1 MEENEMNVLEKA
13 PQQVQLPQKIG
24 QEQVLNA
31 QSILEKYKEG
41 KTALD
46 NRITDNEQWYKLRHW
61 DQVAGENLSN
71 KPRPSSGWLFNCILN
86 KHADAMDN
94 YPEPNVLP
102 REEGDKGDAK
112 KLSSIL
118 PVILEHN
125 DYESTYSD
133 AWWDKL
139 KFGTSCYGI
148 FWNKDLEGGLGDIDI
163 KHIDILNLFWTPGIN
178 DIQESKH
185 LFHVQLV
192 DNETLIATYP
202 QLEDRLGHNAISEK
216 TSEYKFD
223 DHVDTSEMSPVVD
236 WYYKV
241 KIPQELGFK
250 EVVHLVKYC
259 NGEVLYA
266 TENTP
271 ELAERGI
278 YDHGMYPFIFDRLF
292 VVKGSPAGFGYIDAI
307 KSAQMDID
315 KLNQIIL
322 MNAHKSGN
330 PKIFVSENVDMNID
344 DYIDPNK
351 QIIRVPGQV
360 DDTRIKQESVIPLP
374 GFIIDYQQ
382 YKIDELKETS
392 GNRDFSQGGTTSGV
406 TAASAIA
413 ALQEAGS
420 KLSRDMIKSSYN
432 CERQKNYMILELIR
446 QFYTEPRCFRITGE
460 RGMEEFIQYS
470 NKNLNPVLSALG
482 IESTR
487 KPVFDIKI
495 TSQKA
500 SPFSKIA
507 QNELAKELYGL
518 GVFNPQFAD
527 QALAMIEMMDF
538 EGKDMVEQKI
548 SQNGLMFQ
556 QIQMMQAKMQQMAMI
571 IDAQNGSSLAEALS
585 GGMVGAQPQT
595 SGVDTGGVS
604 RVNSLGASVQGANST
619 TANTARDKAMSVA
632 KPN

>member
-1 MEENEMNVLEKA
+1 MNVQA
-13 PQQVQLPQKIG
+13 PQQVMPPQKIG
-24 QEQVLNA
+24 KEQVAEA
-31 QSILEKYKEG
+31 QSILDKYKKG

-46 NRITDNEQWYKLRHW
+46 NRITDNEQWYKQRHW
-61 DQVAGENLSN
+61 DQVAGENVSN
-71 KPRPSSGWLFNCILN
+71 KPRPASGWLFNCILN

-112 KLSSIL
+112 ILSSIL

-178 DIQESKH
+178 DLQESKH
-185 LFHVQLV
+185 LFHVQLI
-192 DNETLIATYP
+192 DNETLVATYP
-202 QLEDRLGHNAISEK
+202 QLQDRLGHNAPTEK
-216 TSEYKFD
+216 IAEYKFD
-223 DHVDTSEMSPVVD
+223 DQVDTSEMSPVVD

-241 KIPQELGFK
+241 KIPQEIGYK

-266 TENTP
+266 TENVP

-278 YDHGMYPFIFDRLF
+278 YDHAKYPFIFDRLF
-292 VVKGSPAGFGYIDAI
+292 VTKGTPTGFGYIDAI

-322 MNAHKSGN
+322 VNAYKSGN
-330 PKIFVSENVDMNID
+330 PKIFVSESVDMNME
-344 DYIDPNK
+344 DYTDPNT
-351 QIIRVPGQV
+351 QIVKVPGSV
-360 DDTRIKQESVIPLP
+360 DDTRIKQETVMPLP
-374 GFIIDYQQ
+374 SFIIDYQQ
-382 YKIDELKETS
+382 NKIDELKETS

-420 KLSRDMIKSSYN
+420 KLSRDMIKESYN
-432 CERQKNYMILELIR
+432 CEKQKNYMILELIR
-446 QFYTEPRCFRITGE
+446 QFYSEPRCFRITGE

-470 NKNLNPVLSALG
+470 NQNLNPVLSELG

-487 KPVFDIKI
+487 KPVFDIMI

-527 QALAMIEMMDF
+527 QALSMIGMMDF

-556 QIQMMQAKMQQMAMI
+556 QIQMMQAQLQEMAMI
-571 IDAQNGSSLAEALS
+571 IDAQNGSSLAQSL
-585 GGMVGAQPQT
+585 GGGVLGSQPQT
-595 SGVDTGGVS
+595 SSASGNTGGVS
-604 RVNSLGASVQGANST
+604 SVNSLGNAVQGAQSV

>member
-1 MEENEMNVLEKA
+1 MKA
-13 PQQVQLPQKIG
+13 KQLNKQAQVPQQLKIG
-24 QEQVLNA
+24 QKQVAEA
-31 QSILEKYKEG
+31 QSILEKYKKG
-41 KTALD
+41 KVQLD
-46 NRITDNEQWYKLRHW
+46 TRIVDNEQWYKQRHW
-61 DQVAGENLSN
+61 DQVAGENTSN
-71 KPRPSSGWLFNCILN
+71 KPRPASGWLFNCILN

-112 KLSSIL
+112 ILSSIL

-178 DIQESKH
+178 DLQDSKH
-185 LFHVQLV
+185 LFHVQLI
-192 DNETLIATYP
+192 DNDTLVATYP
-202 QLEDRLGHNAISEK
+202 QLKDKLGHNAISEK
-216 TSEYKFD
+216 TSEYLFD
-223 DHVDTSEMSPVVD
+223 DQVDTSEMSPVVD

-241 KIPQELGFK
+241 KTPLDVGYK

-271 ELAERGI
+271 EVAESGI
-278 YDHGMYPFIFDRLF
+278 YDHAKYPFIFDRLF
-292 VVKGSPAGFGYIDAI
+292 VTKGTPTGFGYIDAI
-307 KSAQMDID
+307 KAAQMDID

-322 MNAHKSGN
+322 MNAYKSGN
-330 PKIFVSENVDMNID
+330 PKIFVSESVNMNME
-344 DYIDPNK
+344 DYTDPDK

-360 DDTRIKQESVIPLP
+360 DDTRIKQEQVSPLP
-374 GFIIDYQQ
+374 SFIIDYQQ
-382 YKIDELKETS
+382 YKIDELKEVS
-392 GNRDFSQGGTTSGV
+392 GNRDFSQGGTSSGV

-420 KLSRDMIKSSYN
+420 KLSRDMIKESYN
-432 CERQKNYMILELIR
+432 CEKQKNYMILELIR
-446 QFYTEPRCFRITGE
+446 QFYSEPRSFRITGE
-460 RGMEEFIQYS
+460 KGMEEFIQYS
-470 NKNLNPVLSALG
+470 NQGLNPMTMELG

-487 KPVFDIKI
+487 RPVFDIKI

-507 QNELAKELYGL
+507 QNELAKELYGA

-527 QALAMIEMMDF
+527 QALAMIGMMDF
-538 EGKDMVEQKI
+538 EGKDLVEQKI
-548 SQNGLMFQ
+548 SQNGTMFQ
-556 QIQMMQAKMQQMAMI
+556 QLQMMQAQLQQMAML
-571 IDAQNGSSLAEALS
+571 IDAQNGSSLSQAIGTNSTGQSAP
-585 GGMVGAQPQT
+585 VGADI
-595 SGVDTGGVS
+595 SSGVS
-604 RVNSLGASVQGANST
+604 RVNSLGTAVKGASNV